1 MRAQILLVAG
11 LPGSGKT
18 TLLSGLEKE
27 GWLVFDDFK
36 DNVFLNSSDFRNAKR
51 YLELL
56 ESVRVGRSCVV
67 ADIDFCNCASR
78 AEAEAAILAEVPDVA
93 LSWPFFAP
101 DVKACLVNIERRNRP
116 SKASELDDL
125 YRFASLYVV
134 PPGAKIIA
142 VQN

>member
-1 MRAQILLVAG
+1 MSAQIQLVAG

-27 GWLVFDDFK
+27 GWLIFDDFK
-36 DNVFLNSSDFRNAKR
+36 AGAFFDSSQFWNARRYRDLLKSLNAGGK
-51 YLELL
+51 
-56 ESVRVGRSCVV
+56 CVI
-67 ADIDFCNCASR
+67 ADIDFCNSAPR
-78 AEAEAAILAEVPDVA
+78 AEAESVILAEVPDVA
-93 LSWPFFAP
+93 LSWLFFAP

-116 SKASELDDL
+116 SKAADIEAL
-125 YRFASLYVV
+125 YRYSRLYLV